1 MNYIMR
7 TIYLDKKTIAELRSL
22 SKRTRI
28 PQAVFMREAV
38 DLLLNKYE
46 KQLSNRQ
53 KRVKTQDHQM
63 DKRKRLKMVPKLKK
77 VKKGS
82 R

>member
-7 TIYLDKKTIAELRSL
+7 TIYLDKQMIAELRTL

-38 DLLLNKYE
+38 DLVLKKHE
-46 KQLSNRQ
+46 Q
-53 KRVKTQDHQM
+53 QM
-63 DKRKRLKMVPKLKK
+63 SGSQEKRKTLKRGMKRE
-77 VKKGS
+77 G

>member
-7 TIYLDKKTIAELRSL
+7 TIYLDQKTIAELLTL

-38 DLLLNKYE
+38 DLVLKKHE
-46 KQLSNRQ
+46 QQMSGGQ
-53 KRVKTQDHQM
+53 K
-63 DKRKRLKMVPKLKK
+63 KRKTLKRGMKR
-77 VKKGS
+77 KG

>member
-7 TIYLDKKTIAELRSL
+7 TIYLDKKTIAELRTL

-38 DLLLNKYE
+38 DIVLKRGMINKGDT
-46 KQLSNRQ
+46 
-53 KRVKTQDHQM
+53 VIITAGIPFTTPG
-63 DKRKRLKMVPKLKK
+63 KMNMMK
-77 VKKGS
+77 VHVVE
-82 R
+82 

>member
-1 MNYIMR
+1 MR
-7 TIYLDKKTIAELRSL
+7 TIYLDKKTIAELRTL

-38 DLLLNKYE
+38 DLVLKKHEQQMSGN
-46 KQLSNRQ
+46 Q
-53 KRVKTQDHQM
+53 K
-63 DKRKRLKMVPKLKK
+63 KRKTLKRGMKRE
-77 VKKGS
+77 G